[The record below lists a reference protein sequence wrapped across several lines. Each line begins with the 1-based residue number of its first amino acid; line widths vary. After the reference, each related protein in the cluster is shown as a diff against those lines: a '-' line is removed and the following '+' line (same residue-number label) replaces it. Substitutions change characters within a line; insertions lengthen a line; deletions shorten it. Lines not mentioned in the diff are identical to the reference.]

1 MTQLPH
7 LDQAALD
14 QAALDQ
20 DGHLI
25 AHQTWTPDIA
35 QQLANTLDVTLTP
48 EHYQIIDAVRQ
59 YYDLYSHPPTT
70 RPLIKFLSKQLP
82 SLAIDNTKLQA
93 MFNTGLVARHVN
105 RIAGLPKP
113 ANCL

>member
-1 MTQLPH
+1 MTQLFE
-7 LDQAALD
+7 LD

-82 SLAIDNTKLQA
+82 SLAVDNAKLQA

-105 RIAGLPKP
+105 RIAGVPKP